1 MSIYDISDAASF
13 YKSLLSTYCDA
24 LLHPEQF
31 LRDLI
36 LPFVK
41 EAMLM
46 SAVQW
51 ILVAVLC
58 GAIEIFTSGFWFLWL
73 ALAAL
78 LVAAGVTLTLLA
90 SLPSQLLV
98 FALITLIFVVF
109 TRPLV
114 LKLIKSN
121 DTFSNVNALI
131 GQHGIS
137 TTRISPLDYG
147 QVKVNGEIWTATAQE
162 EIDADIRIVVT
173 GIDGVKLVVKKALG

>member
-1 MSIYDISDAASF
+1 
-13 YKSLLSTYCDA
+13 
-24 LLHPEQF
+24 
-31 LRDLI
+31 
-36 LPFVK
+36 
-41 EAMLM
+41 M

-58 GAIEIFTSGFWFLWL
+58 GAVEIVSAGFWFLWL

-78 LVAAGVTLTLLA
+78 LVAGGVSLTLLA

-121 DTFSNVNALI
+121 DTFSNVNALV

-137 TTRISPLDYG
+137 TTSISPLHYG
-147 QVKVNGEIWTATAQE
+147 QVKVNGEIWTAVAVE
-162 EIDADIRIVVT
+162 EIEMDVRIVVT
-173 GIDGVKLVVKKALG
+173 GIDGVKLVVKKAVE